1 MKKLTA
7 ISVLLVGGVSFGGM
21 IGYKGEFPQMDAD
34 AFAALTNRVAA
45 GETLLVLSEKTPKEF
60 SWRTDGP
67 DRLLAWPKVLQL
79 EKQQRNL
86 VSWRK
91 IGRGLV
97 IVAPEGVDSPDFRA
111 NVDWHADLL
120 KNHGFWYV
128 GYSCDRPESPVIGIT
143 MRYAE
148 KVVEPK
154 RESSGGGYWANYDA
168 DRTRK
173 LRPLFRL
180 EGKVTAGDGSSR
192 YYETIEQPFGDSL
205 AIRNVGVIRN
215 VVHGKAKLETR
226 FVDLEKNFS
235 VLVDSRELV
244 FPSYLETFL
253 PNDGE
258 VAVCRETAD
267 VTVGFR
273 INDEPHYG
281 RDFVKVTLFD
291 PSNKPV
297 FEKTLEASVGQ
308 THYLAVPLPRDAEA
322 RSNWPL
328 QFETT
333 RENGQVVCDK
343 RRLRLNDD
351 RRYDFVDQDGMILK
365 KATQRAFR
373 FGVDSSVTNFAGT
386 KIVATWSFGESRA
399 MTHVFAEQVRSA
411 RLKAGPLAPLAAQ
424 IALDRTSRDL
434 ASDRRAVKAL
444 AALAFVGGANA
455 VDWDFSKCK
464 TPLNPL
470 GSYAADAQAEL
481 LALDPAFAASGRMV
495 TSTDGSLYARVT
507 EKTLLVVNVER
518 FASHASTLKAP
529 SFAGKTLL
537 APDGTSYAFDGK
549 GALTLTLEP
558 DSVLALFVGPKI

>member
-1 MKKLTA
+1 MKTSAL
-7 ISVLLVGGVSFGGM
+7 ISVLFAGAVAFGGV
-21 IGYKGEFPQMDAD
+21 IEYKGGFPEMDAD
-34 AFAALTNRVAA
+34 AFVALTNRVAA
-45 GETLLVLSEKTPKEF
+45 GETLLILSEKTPKEL

-67 DRLLAWPKVLQL
+67 DRLLAWPKDLRLAKEQGG
-79 EKQQRNL
+79 R

-97 IVAPEGVDSPDFRA
+97 IVAPESVDSPDFRA
-111 NVDWHADLL
+111 NVEWHADLL

-128 GYSCDRPESPVIGIT
+128 GYSFDKPESPVIGIT

-148 KVVEPK
+148 KVIEPK
-154 RESSGGGYWANYDA
+154 RDKTGGAYWANYDA

-192 YYETIEQPFGDSL
+192 YYETIEQPFGDTL
-205 AIRNVGVIRN
+205 VIRNVAVIRN
-215 VVHGKAKLETR
+215 VVHGRAKLEAR
-226 FVDLEKNFS
+226 FFDLEKNFS

-244 FPSYLETFL
+244 FPAYLETFL
-253 PNDGE
+253 PNNGE
-258 VAVCRETAD
+258 VAVNRETAD

-273 INDEPHYG
+273 INDEPHFG
-281 RDFVKVTLFD
+281 QDFVKVTLFD

-297 FEKTLEASVGQ
+297 FEKTFESSVGHV
-308 THYLAVPLPRDAEA
+308 HYVTVPLPRDAAA

-333 RENGQVVCDK
+333 CGDGRVVCDK

-351 RRYDFVDQDGMILK
+351 RRYDFIDQDGMLLSK
-365 KATQRAFR
+365 SAQRSFR

-386 KIVATWSFGESRA
+386 KIVATWTFGESRA
-399 MTHVFAEQVRSA
+399 MTHVFAEQVRVA
-411 RLKAGPLAPLAAQ
+411 RQAAGPIKPLAAQ

-444 AALAFVGGANA
+444 AALAFAGGANA

-470 GSYAADAQAEL
+470 ASYAADAQAEL
-481 LALDPAFAASGRMV
+481 LALGPAFAAAGRMV
-495 TSTDGSLYARVT
+495 TSADGALYARVT
-507 EKTLLVVNVER
+507 EETLLVVNTER
-518 FASHASTLKAP
+518 FEAHASTLKVPA
-529 SFAGKTLL
+529 FAGKTLQ
-537 APDGTSYAFDGK
+537 APDGKAYAFDKEGR
-549 GALTLTLEP
+549 LSLTLEP
-558 DSVLALFVGPKI
+558 DEVLALKRVP